1 VEALQCYQSD
11 PVGFCREVLGSTPWS
26 KQIEILE
33 ALRDHP
39 RVTVRAGHGVG
50 KTHVAAS
57 AVLWRLHCFSP
68 SVVLTTAPTHRQ
80 VKEILWREIRRQQGR
95 ARLPLEGEV
104 RETTIKLRD
113 DTFALGL
120 STDEPDRFQ
129 GFHSP
134 NILVVV
140 DEASGVPEPIYEAI
154 DGALTTAGARL
165 LLIGNP
171 TRPTGRFADSHR
183 LPGWHKVHISTF
195 DTPNLQAGDLV
206 RPELVAPGWV
216 AEKREEWGEE
226 SPIYQVRVLGQFPDS
241 ADDTLFPLSWIE
253 AATAR
258 AKALQRHL
266 GFAHHGG
273 TEHTEKS
280 TRRKARRDRD
290 RQPLPCSVLPPCTS
304 PCPPCL
310 RGESALPQPQHPTTS
325 GEPVEIGVDVARYGS
340 CETVAVVRRGP
351 LVIRLEA
358 WQGQDLMVTT
368 GRVVALVRQY
378 APVRAVTVDVI
389 GLGAGVV
396 DRLREQ
402 GFRQVAG
409 LNVAERALQPERYAS
424 RRDEIYFGL
433 RDRFR
438 DGEIAVQDEKL
449 AAQLAAMRYA
459 YTSRGQLKVESKEEM
474 RDRGLKSPDRADAL
488 ALAFAPT
495 HVRPLPYTAA
505 GLGRPG
511 VPRLG

>member
-1 VEALQCYQSD
+1 VEALQFYQSD
-11 PVGFCREVLGSTPWS
+11 PVSFCREVLGSTPWS

-95 ARLPLEGEV
+95 ARLELPGEV

-183 LPGWHKVHISTF
+183 LPGWQKIHISAF
-195 DTPNLQAGDLV
+195 DTPNLQAGELV

-226 SPIYQVRVLGQFPDS
+226 SPIYQVRVLGQFPDR

-253 AATAR
+253 AAAAR
-258 AKALQRHL
+258 AKELRGQNDFL
-266 GFAHHGG
+266 T
-273 TEHTEKS
+273 TETRRTRRS
-280 TRRKARRDRD
+280 TRRKN
-290 RQPLPCSVLPPCTS
+290 QTNSPGLSPCTP

-310 RGESALPQPQHPTTS
+310 RGERALPQSQPSPS
-325 GEPVEIGVDVARYGS
+325 SSDPVEIGVDVARYGS

-368 GRVVALVRQY
+368 GRVVALVREY

-402 GFRQVAG
+402 GFRQVTG

-495 HVRPLPYTAA
+495 HARPLPYTAA

-511 VPRLG
+511 IPRLS

>member
-1 VEALQCYQSD
+1 VEALQFYQSD
-11 PVGFCREVLGSTPWS
+11 PVGFCREVLGGTPWS

-183 LPGWHKVHISTF
+183 LTGWHKVHISAF
-195 DTPNLQAGDLV
+195 DTPNLQAGELV

-253 AATAR
+253 AAAAR
-258 AKALQRHL
+258 WKGSIHRRGAEDA
-266 GFAHHGG
+266 
-273 TEHTEKS
+273 EKS
-280 TRRKARRDRD
+280 TQRKASPRRQARSRKEPEVTGAVAADSSAFI
-290 RQPLPCSVLPPCTS
+290 PLRLCGEFPPRS
-304 PCPPCL
+304 
-310 RGESALPQPQHPTTS
+310 
-325 GEPVEIGVDVARYGS
+325 EPVEIGVDVARYGS

-358 WQGQDLMVTT
+358 WQGQDLMATT
-368 GRVVALVRQY
+368 GRVVALVREF

-495 HVRPLPYTAA
+495 HARPLPYTAA
-505 GLGRPG
+505 GLVRPG
-511 VPRLG
+511 IPGLG